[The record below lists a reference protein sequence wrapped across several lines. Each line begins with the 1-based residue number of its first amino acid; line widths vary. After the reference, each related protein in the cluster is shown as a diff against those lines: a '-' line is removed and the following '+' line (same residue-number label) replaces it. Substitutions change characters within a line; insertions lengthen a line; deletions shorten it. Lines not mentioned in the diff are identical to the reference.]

1 MEINSKEQYEKFIGY
16 IDEYLPERAE
26 SLKNMYNAFGKRLLL
41 APASAIEHYHNA
53 FPGGYLDHVLRVVD
67 LAIKLYDFYETN
79 GMDLSGFTKS
89 NLVFVAIN
97 HDLGKL
103 GYVGEGR
110 EKYIPND
117 SEWHRKNMG
126 KIYTYNEKI
135 PFALTSDLSL
145 YTLQKFGVEVQWEEY
160 LGIKIHDGLYE
171 EGNKPYYISRID
183 SSSLRTN
190 LQYIMHMADLMA
202 SKHEYRTWK
211 NIKEGKVEQN
221 PNKIV
226 NTKDNKKEESNKTL
240 EEFRQM
246 FKSS

>member
-135 PFALTSDLSL
+135 PFAITSDLSL

-171 EGNKPYYISRID
+171 EGNKPYYISRMD

-226 NTKDNKKEESNKTL
+226 NTKDNKKEESDKTL

>member
-135 PFALTSDLSL
+135 PFAITSDLSL

-171 EGNKPYYISRID
+171 EGNKPYYISRMD